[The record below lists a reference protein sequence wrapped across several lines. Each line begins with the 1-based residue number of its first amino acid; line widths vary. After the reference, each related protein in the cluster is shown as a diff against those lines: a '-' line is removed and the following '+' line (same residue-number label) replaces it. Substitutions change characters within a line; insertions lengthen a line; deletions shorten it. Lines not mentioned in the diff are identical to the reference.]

1 MKTKGYFLVMV
12 FLLAGLSSCKKIKE
26 SLTEFDITYHNSATI
41 AATVPLNVPFDIPLP
56 SVTTNTEEEFE
67 NNNTHKDLA
76 KEIHLK
82 TLELTV
88 TDPADGDFGFLR
100 NIEIYISADGLR
112 EKKIAWKLNI
122 PDNIGGTL
130 ELETTSEDLKE
141 YLFADKFKLRVRVT
155 TDRLIT
161 RDYDID
167 IKTVFHVKANIFG
180 S

>member
-1 MKTKGYFLVMV
+1 MKKKGYILTAII
-12 FLLAGLSSCKKIKE
+12 LLTGLFSCKKIAE
-26 SLTEFDITYHNSATI
+26 SLTEFDITYHSSATI
-41 AATVPLNVPFDIPLP
+41 PATISLNVPFDIPLP
-56 SVTTNTEEEFE
+56 PVTTNTEEEFE
-67 NNNTHKDLA
+67 NNNTHKDLV
-76 KEIHLK
+76 KEIYLK

-122 PDNIGGTL
+122 PDNVGGTL
-130 ELETTSEDLKE
+130 ELETTSDDLKE
-141 YLFADKFKLRVRVT
+141 YLFKDKFKLRVRAT

-167 IKTVFHVKANIFG
+167 IKSVFHVRANIFG

>member
-1 MKTKGYFLVMV
+1 MTMRGK
-12 FLLAGLSSCKKIKE
+12 FLLVLFLIISLFACNKIAE
-26 SLTEFDITYHNSATI
+26 SLTEFDITYHSSATI
-41 AATVPLNVPFDIPLP
+41 PATVSLSVPFDIPLP
-56 SVTTNTEEEFE
+56 PVTTNTEEEFE
-67 NNNTHKDLA
+67 NNNTHKDLI

-82 TLELTV
+82 TLELTI

-122 PDNIGGTL
+122 PDNVGETL

-141 YLFADKFKLRVRVT
+141 YLFADKFKLRVRAT

-161 RDYDID
+161 RDYNID